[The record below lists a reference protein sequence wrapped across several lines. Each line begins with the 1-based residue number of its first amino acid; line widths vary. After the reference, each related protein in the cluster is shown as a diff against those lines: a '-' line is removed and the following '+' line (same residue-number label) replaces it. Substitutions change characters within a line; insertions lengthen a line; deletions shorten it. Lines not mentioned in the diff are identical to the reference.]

1 MNTWNVRDARSCFAE
16 VMRRALAGDP
26 QRVSGDRP
34 GSVVVLSEM
43 EYESLLGEK
52 SAGLGVE
59 RDPVRRPSLVD
70 FMRNSPLAQAVRDG
84 DLPEDVFDQI
94 RKEMWGQMPRAEPVK
109 DGFLS
114 GQEYDA
120 AD

>member
-43 EYESLLGEK
+43 EYESLLGRKVAE
-52 SAGLGVE
+52 SEVDREHG
-59 RDPVRRPSLVD
+59 RRPSLVE
-70 FMRNSPLAQAVRDG
+70 FMRNSPLADAVRDG
-84 DLPEDVFDQI
+84 ELPEDVFDQI
-94 RKEMWGQMPRAEPVK
+94 RKEMWGQMPRVEPV
-109 DGFLS
+109 
-114 GQEYDA
+114 EHDA

>member
-1 MNTWNVRDARSCFAE
+1 MHTWNVRDARSCFAE

-43 EYESLLGEK
+43 EYESLLGQK
-52 SAGLGVE
+52 SAGPEVE
-59 RDPVRRPSLVD
+59 REHVRRPGLVE
-70 FMRNSPLAQAVRDG
+70 FMRNSPLAQAVSDG
-84 DLPEDVFDQI
+84 ELPEDLFDQI

-109 DGFLS
+109 EGFRS
-114 GQEYDA
+114 GQEHDA